1 MFDAEYNDQ
10 VRSFVESVEPDFRYE
25 GTDGLIS
32 MVIESAEN
40 VMTINAFIEAEDKKE
55 EDKENFLVRGAKTVG
70 GWIKT
75 AFKKIYEFIKSCISK
90 IKGLFLKL
98 FHKIKAMY
106 AAALEKIGGYLKEKI
121 NYDDNRATVTWYKL
135 KAGAFDVLKQDIIG
149 TTEEEI
155 KDLAQ
160 GTYEDIRDKKMT
172 AIEVPSMDDIK
183 KNSKIFDYIQT
194 ERIKKSD
201 FDSIFNGTIVKGL
214 NTAYANVQKFNAEV
228 LKAAHKAEADAE
240 KADNKEDAKKAAQA
254 ATKAVGDVNRANVQY
269 MNKCFSVAI
278 FAFHQ
283 ALKAVLVGLKGTA
296 GIKVRQGRNWVAG
309 KVAQGGAAANRGANW
324 AADKIKKESFEIE
337 EDRYKII

>member
-1 MFDAEYNDQ
+1 
-10 VRSFVESVEPDFRYE
+10 
-25 GTDGLIS
+25 
-32 MVIESAEN
+32 
-40 VMTINAFIEAEDKKE
+40 
-55 EDKENFLVRGAKTVG
+55 
-70 GWIKT
+70 
-75 AFKKIYEFIKSCISK
+75 
-90 IKGLFLKL
+90 
-98 FHKIKAMY
+98 MY

-228 LKAAHKAEADAE
+228 LKAAHKASPTLKWELSREIVGSLAMHYKDIDGVILLTVYPCALDSMVNDMIMRKNKMAEIPLLQLTLDAQSGM
-240 KADNKEDAKKAAQA
+240 A
-254 ATKAVGDVNRANVQY
+254 
-269 MNKCFSVAI
+269 
-278 FAFHQ
+278 
-283 ALKAVLVGLKGTA
+283 GLET
-296 GIKVRQGRNWVAG
+296 RL
-309 KVAQGGAAANRGANW
+309 
-324 AADKIKKESFEIE
+324 ESFIDIITMRE
-337 EDRYKII
+337 EQEDHGEE